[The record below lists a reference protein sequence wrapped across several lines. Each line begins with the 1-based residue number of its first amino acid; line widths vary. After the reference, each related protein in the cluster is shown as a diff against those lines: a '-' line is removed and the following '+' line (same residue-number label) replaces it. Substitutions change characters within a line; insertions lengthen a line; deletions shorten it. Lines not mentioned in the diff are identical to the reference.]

1 MKQIKQIFVE
11 YESPTFITFFNFV
24 LTLFKRSVKI
34 YESRFKNHASKE
46 IWFYKEKYHLQ
57 KKFIRFIYKEKYGTV
72 RKLKLVKKKHN
83 QKFKKHM

>member
-34 YESRFKNHASKE
+34 YESRLKTMLLKRFDFIKKNT
-46 IWFYKEKYHLQ
+46 
-57 KKFIRFIYKEKYGTV
+57 IYKKNSFSSFI
-72 RKLKLVKKKHN
+72 KKN
-83 QKFKKHM
+83 MELSEN